1 MSINTDT
8 VMLQKT
14 ILQEMKMYKKLN
26 ICYKTKEKN
35 LDRQRINMNM
45 IWIIKG
51 KFVFNSK
58 IN

>member
-1 MSINTDT
+1 
-8 VMLQKT
+8 MLQKT